1 MLMTTTLLSEAIV
14 NWKSS
19 AKVVVEARAAYVRA
33 YAVALAKSDAK
44 NAEGRKAD
52 ADVGALAERM
62 TLEFAEIEERSCRWQ
77 VHALIPGY
85 ARDTEAAAA

>member
-1 MLMTTTLLSEAIV
+1 MTTTLLSEAIAS
-14 NWKSS
+14 WKAS
-19 AKVVVEARAAYVRA
+19 AKIVVEVRAAYVRA

-52 ADVGALAERM
+52 ADVGALSERM

-77 VHALIPGY
+77 VSALVPSY
-85 ARDTEAAAA
+85 ARDAEAIAA